1 MSIEDK
7 EQRSSKIE
15 RAHDDPV
22 FDLAKERLGEVLVR
36 IDMITPEQLRAALD
50 IARRDG
56 KLVGQVLVE
65 KGLVTARDLATAV
78 SVHLG
83 VPLVDLKK
91 HRILPEALKLVPEQL
106 ARKYNVLPLDIIG
119 GALALVMEN
128 PMDVRGIDDIAAVS
142 KMRVEPMMG
151 FADDIRSAIDRNYT
165 VRGRMAEDVSTSSE
179 VDVKEEVEREEAILA
194 EVEAPALRNLN
205 LVIQQAVRQRASD
218 IHIEPQEDKL
228 QIRYRI
234 DGVLYDTATLTLSIH
249 AALISRLKIMGG
261 MNIAERRRP
270 QDGRFSAKVDDVD
283 IDVRVACA
291 NTVHGE
297 MAVLRLLSKSGPMLD
312 LAGLGFLPSALERY
326 KRMIDLPF
334 GMIILGGPTGSGK
347 TTTLYASLN
356 LLDRMG
362 RNIMTIEDPVEYNF
376 PGINQFQVNP
386 KAGVDF
392 AGSLRA
398 FMRLDPDVIMVGE
411 IRDSE
416 TARVATQA
424 AITGHIVF
432 SSVHAND
439 AVSVILRLVD
449 LGIEPF
455 FVCSALTAACS
466 QRIVRRICPQCR
478 QVYEPTAEEQ
488 AAYMAAMGEPAPK
501 LYKGMG
507 CNLCSDTGYM
517 GRIGIF
523 ELLILT
529 EEIKKLA
536 IMQAS
541 AEQIRIQAIKDGMVS
556 LMSDGMAKAKE
567 GLTTISEV
575 LRQVFY

>member
-1 MSIEDK
+1 
-7 EQRSSKIE
+7 
-15 RAHDDPV
+15 
-22 FDLAKERLGEVLVR
+22 
-36 IDMITPEQLRAALD
+36 
-50 IARRDG
+50 
-56 KLVGQVLVE
+56 
-65 KGLVTARDLATAV
+65 
-78 SVHLG
+78 
-83 VPLVDLKK
+83 
-91 HRILPEALKLVPEQL
+91 
-106 ARKYNVLPLDIIG
+106 
-119 GALALVMEN
+119 
-128 PMDVRGIDDIAAVS
+128 
-142 KMRVEPMMG
+142 
-151 FADDIRSAIDRNYT
+151 
-165 VRGRMAEDVSTSSE
+165 
-179 VDVKEEVEREEAILA
+179 
-194 EVEAPALRNLN
+194 
-205 LVIQQAVRQRASD
+205 
-218 IHIEPQEDKL
+218 
-228 QIRYRI
+228 
-234 DGVLYDTATLTLSIH
+234 
-249 AALISRLKIMGG
+249 MGG

-312 LAGLGFLPSALERY
+312 LANLGFLPGTLERF
-326 KRMIDLPF
+326 KRLIDLPF

-356 LLDRMG
+356 LLDRTG

-455 FVCSALTAACS
+455 FVCSALTATCS
-466 QRIVRRICPQCR
+466 QRIVRRICPNCR
-478 QVYEPTAEEQ
+478 QVYEPTVEEQ
-488 AAYMAAMGEPAPK
+488 AAYTSATGEPVPTV
-501 LYKGMG
+501 YKGMG

-523 ELLILT
+523 ELLVLT
-529 EEIKKLA
+529 EEIKKLV
-536 IMQAS
+536 IMQAP
-541 AEQIRIQAIKDGMVS
+541 AEQIRIQAVNDGMVS
-556 LMSDGMAKAKE
+556 LMSDGMAKVKD